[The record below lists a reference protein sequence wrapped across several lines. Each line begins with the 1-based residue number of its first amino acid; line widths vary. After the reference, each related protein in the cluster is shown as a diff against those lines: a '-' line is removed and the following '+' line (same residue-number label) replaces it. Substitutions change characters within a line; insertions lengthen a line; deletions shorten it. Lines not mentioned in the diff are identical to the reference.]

1 LSPGFAVRAL
11 SEVPSVPGDRPQDPD
26 WRPLQHH
33 FRINAF
39 GMNVFTATADGTV
52 LVSAHDERS
61 SGQQE
66 LYFVLEGEATFTLEG
81 EEFPAPAGT
90 LVAVPD
96 PGVQRAAVANTAG
109 TRILAVGARPTGGF
123 RSTWSPHWFESVP
136 QFEEGRG

>member
-1 LSPGFAVRAL
+1 VSPGFAVKTLA
-11 SEVPSVPGDRPQDPD
+11 EVPSVPGERADDPD

-39 GMNVFTATADGTV
+39 GLNVFTAPAKGTV
-52 LVSAHDERS
+52 LISAHDERQ

-66 LYFVLEGEATFTLEG
+66 LYFVLEGEAAFTLEG
-81 EEFPAPAGT
+81 EEFSAPAGT

-96 PGVQRAAVANTAG
+96 PGVRRAAVARAAG

-136 QFEEGRG
+136 QI

>member
-1 LSPGFAVRAL
+1 MPAGYAVKAL
-11 SEVPSVPGDRPQDPD
+11 VEVPAVPGANPSDPD

-39 GMNVFTATADGTV
+39 GLNVFTAPADGTV
-52 LVSAHDERS
+52 LVSAHDERQ

-66 LYFVLEGEATFTLEG
+66 LYFVLEGEAAFTLEG
-81 EEFPAPAGT
+81 EEVEAPAGT

-96 PGVQRAAVANTAG
+96 PAVQRAAVARTAG

-123 RSTWSPHWFESVP
+123 RSTWSPHWFEDVP
-136 QFEEGRG
+136 QFEDDR